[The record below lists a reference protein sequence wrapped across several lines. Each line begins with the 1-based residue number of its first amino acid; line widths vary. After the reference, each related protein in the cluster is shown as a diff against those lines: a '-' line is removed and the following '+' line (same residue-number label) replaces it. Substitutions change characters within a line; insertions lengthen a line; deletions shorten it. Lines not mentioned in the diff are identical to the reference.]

1 MCSFT
6 TSSKFY
12 LPQHHKRIHSKGHGK
27 TRSNTPSAPINRTI
41 SSSSSMASPPS
52 KTARVEDSLEIKDIE
67 MEPETST
74 SVDQRFDQN
83 ILVDDL
89 NETVYSNMETEASE
103 KTAINPTTEFLH
115 NTAKDL
121 SIMLDGIPLDTLKKD
136 EIGDNNESDLVYSE
150 SIKKRFDKLKGYSDS
165 DHVKD
170 DLIADLVDGNA
181 LEKTLSELRVNETLK
196 LRQKF

>member
-1 MCSFT
+1 
-6 TSSKFY
+6 
-12 LPQHHKRIHSKGHGK
+12 
-27 TRSNTPSAPINRTI
+27 
-41 SSSSSMASPPS
+41 MASPPS

-121 SIMLDGIPLDTLKKD
+121 SI
-136 EIGDNNESDLVYSE
+136 
-150 SIKKRFDKLKGYSDS
+150 
-165 DHVKD
+165 
-170 DLIADLVDGNA
+170 
-181 LEKTLSELRVNETLK
+181 
-196 LRQKF
+196 